1 MSLSEEDKL
10 NLIFL
15 DDLSA
20 KDTVS
25 DISGRGVG
33 MSAVKFEVENLG
45 GSIRVVSKRG
55 EGTSMEMRFPHERT
69 ALKIA

>member
-1 MSLSEEDKL
+1 MSEEDKL

-25 DISGRGVG
+25 DISGRGLG
-33 MSAVKFEVENLG
+33 MSAVKLLTPV
-45 GSIRVVSKRG
+45 
-55 EGTSMEMRFPHERT
+55 
-69 ALKIA
+69 